1 MIKKIYFF
9 LSNLL
14 FDPLLILTKWKA
26 IPHFIRNY
34 VLYNRLLKGAKF
46 KITPNNLFFSTYE
59 KFQSAGVVKG
69 HYFFQ
74 DIWAAENIFKS
85 KVAQH
90 VDVGS
95 RIDGFIAHVLPFA
108 KVHYVDLRK
117 INSKVRNLEFIQGS
131 ILSLPFSENSISS
144 LSCLHVIEH
153 IGLGRYGDE
162 VDPEGYLK
170 AAKEL
175 TRVLKPGGKLYL
187 GTPVG
192 VETLYFD
199 AHRVFNVET
208 VVNVFD
214 GLDLIEFSLIDDVG
228 EEIFEDATM
237 ENANACK
244 YGCGLFIFTK
254 KL

>member
-1 MIKKIYFF
+1 MIKKIHFF

-14 FDPLLILTKWKA
+14 FDPLLILNKWKA

-34 VLYNRLLKGAKF
+34 VTYNRLLKGTKF
-46 KITPNNLFFSTYE
+46 KIATSKLFFTTYE

-74 DIWAAENIFKS
+74 DIWAAEKIFKA
-85 KVAQH
+85 KVEQH

-108 KVHYVDLRK
+108 KVYYVDLRK
-117 INSKVRNLEFIQGS
+117 IDSKVNNLQFIQGS

-208 VVNVFD
+208 VVKAFE
-214 GLDLIEFSLIDDVG
+214 GLDLLEFSLIDDIG
-228 EEIFEDATM
+228 EEIFE
-237 ENANACK
+237 NAIIEKANGCK

-254 KL
+254 K